1 MNQINENTDRNDD
14 ETSDEDTVEL
24 VVLDMDQAVLG
35 DSELAGARP
44 PTSQVFTWLK
54 HMESELDRLQ
64 GQWSQIDA
72 DLGER
77 DARIAALLEEIEQRE
92 GALTELNAQLDER
105 AAAAAAIESEID
117 SLQTALAE
125 REAAIAAKDQQ
136 LGANGRDLAAARH
149 SADELRASL
158 ASARDEILQLQ
169 TSGRQSRAEHDEL
182 MRRSAQLTQ
191 TNHGLLGK
199 IQDLE
204 AYIDGRTKDWAEQNA
219 QLAKHRNDLAAL
231 ERALKS
237 KDKEGA
243 RSDKDKE
250 ELKDKV
256 QELEQRCSALLDR
269 GRERDDA
276 YRDLEGKLMHQI
288 EATEQLR
295 SELSQSAAYTNEA
308 QEEAEGRRRQIE
320 SLRAELEHR
329 DRTIAELREA
339 VASGQRS
346 SADLAERQSGH
357 LGRIAELEGALDQ
370 HAQNLERLVAELEE
384 HKQRGVALD
393 AQLKQRDEA
402 ADAFAAEALR
412 RQQELDEVHRA
423 LAARQGEA
431 RRLEAELDERR
442 QALSLLDKNMR
453 RINVLGASLQRI
465 DRRDKPPADL
475 VPAAAFGGERSDSN
489 VRYIGSPD
497 GVAGSP
503 RKMLV
508 SLEGDGNLTF
518 LLHKQN
524 TTIGRSRRSDI
535 RINGQFVS
543 RIHARVLTHSIGT
556 VIEDLGSKN
565 GLLVNS
571 QPVTRRVLQD
581 GDIVSLGGKLDLKY
595 VELDA

>member
-204 AYIDGRTKDWAEQNA
+204 AYIDGRTKDW
-219 QLAKHRNDLAAL
+219 
-231 ERALKS
+231 
-237 KDKEGA
+237 EGA